1 MQPATKGQPSSCQAT
16 EAGVQVCSRGAAPT
30 VNIALALLPLAP
42 KRGPACPAGLAR
54 SLVIPP
60 TALLQRGKALKD
72 VCRSVLT
79 PPTFHHNLVS
89 ACLPDSGAVT
99 DISKLWQSSGIG

>member
-30 VNIALALLPLAP
+30 VIAALALLPLAP
-42 KRGPACPAGLAR
+42 RRRTACPAGLPR

-72 VCRSVLT
+72 VCTSVPVLT
-79 PPTFHHNLVS
+79 PLTFHHNLIL
-89 ACLPDSGAVT
+89 ACLPDGGA
-99 DISKLWQSSGIG
+99 